1 MHNLWVHTK
10 IHLADQLYQAYV
22 QSSKRL
28 ILNKIDWAWY
38 YPIVSENKGYTINK
52 IYWIENYIYLLP
64 LFVFLKHHLLTF
76 YSPNVSK
83 LIRGTLFMAFFLA

>member
-38 YPIVSENKGYTINK
+38 YPIVSENNG
-52 IYWIENYIYLLP
+52 
-64 LFVFLKHHLLTF
+64 FVERWYPIL
-76 YSPNVSK
+76 
-83 LIRGTLFMAFFLA
+83 

>member
-28 ILNKIDWAWY
+28 ILNEIDWAWY
-38 YPIVSENKGYTINK
+38 SPIVSEYKGFCSNKTNCTINK
-52 IYWIENYIYLLP
+52 IYKDYDIE
-64 LFVFLKHHLLTF
+64 FV
-76 YSPNVSK
+76 
-83 LIRGTLFMAFFLA
+83 